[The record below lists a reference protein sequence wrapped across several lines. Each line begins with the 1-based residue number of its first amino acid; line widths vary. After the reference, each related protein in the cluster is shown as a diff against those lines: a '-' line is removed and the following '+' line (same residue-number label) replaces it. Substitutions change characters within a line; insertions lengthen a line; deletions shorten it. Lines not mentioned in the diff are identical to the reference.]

1 MFSKQFFNHAQKEAI
16 QSAIAEAELNT
27 SGEIRVHIDD
37 KCAVAPVEKAIEVFE
52 KLKMH
57 ETELRNGVLIYVALK
72 DHKLA
77 IVGDHGINAAVA
89 DDFWD
94 EIKNNL
100 IESFKKGLYTEG
112 LSEGITAAGKQ
123 LKAHFPYQSDDTNEL
138 SNEISFGEENDES
151 K

>member
-1 MFSKQFFNHAQKEAI
+1 MFSKDFFTASQQEAI
-16 QSAIAEAELNT
+16 QASIATAELNT
-27 SGEIRVHIDD
+27 SGEIRLHVDD
-37 KCAVAPVEKAIEVFE
+37 KCPGDPVAKAIQVFE

-57 ETELRNGVLIYVALK
+57 ETEFRNGVLIYLAVK

-77 IVGDHGINAAVA
+77 IIGDKGIDEAVP

-94 EIKNNL
+94 VIKNDL
-100 IESFKKGLYTEG
+100 VSRFKEGKYTEG
-112 LSEGITAAGKQ
+112 LVEGIHASGEQ

-138 SNEISFGEENDES
+138 SNDISFGADQS

>member
-1 MFSKQFFNHAQKEAI
+1 MFSKDFFTASEQEAI
-16 QSAIAEAELNT
+16 QASIATAELNT
-27 SGEIRVHIDD
+27 SGEIRLHVDD
-37 KCAVAPVEKAIEVFE
+37 KCPGDPVAKAIQVFE

-57 ETELRNGVLIYVALK
+57 ETELRNGVLIYLAVK

-77 IVGDHGINAAVA
+77 IIGDKGIDEAVP

-94 EIKNNL
+94 VIKNDL
-100 IESFKKGLYTEG
+100 VSRFKEGKYTEG
-112 LSEGITAAGKQ
+112 LVEGIHASGEQ

-138 SNEISFGEENDES
+138 SNDISFGADQS

>member
-1 MFSKQFFNHAQKEAI
+1 MFSKDFFTASEQEAI
-16 QSAIAEAELNT
+16 QASIATAELNT
-27 SGEIRVHIDD
+27 SGEIRLHVDD
-37 KCAVAPVEKAIEVFE
+37 KCPGDPVAKAIQVFE

-57 ETELRNGVLIYVALK
+57 ETELRNGVLIYLAVN

-77 IVGDHGINAAVA
+77 IIGDKGIDEAVP

-94 EIKNNL
+94 AIKNDL
-100 IESFKKGLYTEG
+100 VSRFKEGKYTEG
-112 LSEGITAAGKQ
+112 MVEGIHASGEQ

-138 SNEISFGEENDES
+138 SNDISFGADQS

>member
-1 MFSKQFFNHAQKEAI
+1 MFSKDFFTASQQEAI
-16 QSAIAEAELNT
+16 QASIATAELNT
-27 SGEIRVHIDD
+27 SGEIRLHVDD
-37 KCAVAPVEKAIEVFE
+37 KCPGDPVAKAIQVFE

-57 ETELRNGVLIYVALK
+57 ETELRNGVLIYLAVK

-77 IVGDHGINAAVA
+77 IIGDKGIDEAVP

-94 EIKNNL
+94 VIKNDL
-100 IESFKKGLYTEG
+100 VSRFKEGKYTEG
-112 LSEGITAAGKQ
+112 LVEGIHASGEQ

-138 SNEISFGEENDES
+138 SNDISFGADQS

>member
-1 MFSKQFFNHAQKEAI
+1 MFSKDFFTASEQEAI
-16 QSAIAEAELNT
+16 QASIATAELNT
-27 SGEIRVHIDD
+27 SGEIRLHVDD
-37 KCAVAPVEKAIEVFE
+37 KCPGDPVAKAIQVFE

-57 ETELRNGVLIYVALK
+57 ETELRNGVLIYLAVK

-77 IVGDHGINAAVA
+77 IIGEKGIDEAVP

-94 EIKNNL
+94 VIKNDL
-100 IESFKKGLYTEG
+100 VSRFKEGKYTEG
-112 LSEGITAAGKQ
+112 LVEGIHASGEQ

-138 SNEISFGEENDES
+138 SNDISFGADQS